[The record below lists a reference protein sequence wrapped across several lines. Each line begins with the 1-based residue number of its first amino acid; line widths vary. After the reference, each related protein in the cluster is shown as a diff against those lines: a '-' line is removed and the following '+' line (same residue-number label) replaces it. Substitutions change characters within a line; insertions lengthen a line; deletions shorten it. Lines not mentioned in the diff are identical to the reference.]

1 LIPTPQACVAR
12 LSAVNET
19 GSMNPDKDL
28 QRRWE
33 RIASEVSR
41 ETDKKKLIKLT
52 KELVRAL
59 HEWRTPRRNNQNE

>member
-1 LIPTPQACVAR
+1 MAR
-12 LSAVNET
+12 LSVVNEM
-19 GSMNPDKDL
+19 GPMNPDRDL

-41 ETDKKKLIKLT
+41 ETDKKKLLKLT

-59 HEWRTPRRNNQNE
+59 HEWRKPRMNNQKD

>member
-1 LIPTPQACVAR
+1 MAR

-19 GSMNPDKDL
+19 GPMNPDKDL

-41 ETDKKKLIKLT
+41 ETDKEKLLKLT
-52 KELVRAL
+52 KELMRAL
-59 HEWRTPRRNNQNE
+59 HEWRKPRTNNQKE